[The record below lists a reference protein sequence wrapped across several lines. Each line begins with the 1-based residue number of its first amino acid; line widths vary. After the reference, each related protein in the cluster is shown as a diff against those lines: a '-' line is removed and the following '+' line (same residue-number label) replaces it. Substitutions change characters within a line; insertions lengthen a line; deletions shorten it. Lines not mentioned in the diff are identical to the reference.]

1 MKKYLI
7 LTAIACLAL
16 SCGENIE
23 EKASHHLD
31 NAQEAFQNG
40 NYNVAKQEID
50 SIRIL
55 YPKAF
60 NTRKKGI
67 GLMQQVEEAEQ
78 LRTIEY
84 ENGMIEQATAAFEKI
99 RSGFAY
105 EKDEQYQDLG
115 LYTIKSQAVARNAD
129 RAYVRAQ
136 VDERGKMT
144 LISCWCG
151 NSYIHHNQVRFAIGE
166 LYAETPVSDDRHEFK
181 DLGVCYERLSF
192 LNGQDG
198 GASAF
203 IAAHK
208 DENITFS
215 VINGKS
221 RGKYYLSKEDRYA
234 IAQLYDL
241 SLILSSLEEHKAIR
255 NEAERKL
262 NFVRSRMQ
270 ENQSKEQAAK

>member
-1 MKKYLI
+1 MKKNLI

-270 ENQSKEQAAK
+270 ESASQE